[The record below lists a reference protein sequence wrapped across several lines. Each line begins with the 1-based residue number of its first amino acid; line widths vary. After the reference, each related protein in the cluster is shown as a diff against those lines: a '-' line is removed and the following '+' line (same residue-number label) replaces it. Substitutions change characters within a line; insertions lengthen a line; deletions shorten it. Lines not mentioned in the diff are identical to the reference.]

1 MLKINWEHVDCVCID
16 FDSTLCETESLDD
29 LAEFLGKRNE
39 VEQITKRGMEGE
51 LKFED
56 SLEKRMNILSINQ
69 NLYNQFLKQ
78 NKLKLT
84 INSQKFIQ
92 FLKEHDIPVYI
103 ISGGFSDII
112 HSLVKSLGIKKEMIF
127 ANNIIFD
134 KYGNYLDFDR
144 TKMTSYSGG
153 KGKVIQYLKD
163 EFRYQN
169 IYIIGDGVT
178 DLEACPPAN
187 GFIGFG
193 GNVIRENVKN
203 RSKWFIYDFQ
213 ELLEE

>member
-1 MLKINWEHVDCVCID
+1 
-16 FDSTLCETESLDD
+16 
-29 LAEFLGKRNE
+29 
-39 VEQITKRGMEGE
+39 MEGE